1 LDDENSY
8 YEDLTEDQVRCLGAD
23 FLVENGD
30 RLIGFAH
37 DSRKD
42 SISRLDPGKE
52 TGHTESEL
60 LPFDQIRNHRYT
72 LLLYIQI
79 MSVPAHDIWKS
90 PGTAQFIQPWLELF
104 KGSKRKSFP
113 RDRIE
118 LAPTLR
124 TPRNLQ
130 LCQQTSCFI
139 SLYTVYKTVNI
150 SRRRPHFSTKSGKPC
165 STVSPRRT
173 VLHVSFRHS
182 KFYI

>member
-1 LDDENSY
+1 VTDALRISLDDENSY

-72 LLLYIQI
+72 LLL
-79 MSVPAHDIWKS
+79 
-90 PGTAQFIQPWLELF
+90 
-104 KGSKRKSFP
+104 
-113 RDRIE
+113 
-118 LAPTLR
+118 
-124 TPRNLQ
+124 
-130 LCQQTSCFI
+130 
-139 SLYTVYKTVNI
+139 
-150 SRRRPHFSTKSGKPC
+150 
-165 STVSPRRT
+165 
-173 VLHVSFRHS
+173 
-182 KFYI
+182 